1 MRSYV
6 TGMPA
11 LSESNRIAHEVYKA
25 HLEEIRKR
33 KGDIVVID
41 LDQKKVLDVI
51 NKDEALTL
59 MQRSAVDALHR
70 HIYLLN
76 VNANKPL
83 VWAR

>member
-1 MRSYV
+1 
-6 TGMPA
+6 MPT

-25 HLEEIRKR
+25 HFEEIRKR
-33 KGDIVVID
+33 KGGIVVID
-41 LDQKKVLDVI
+41 LDQKKILDII

-59 MQRSAVDALHR
+59 MQRIAVDALHR

-76 VNANKPL
+76 VNPDKPI